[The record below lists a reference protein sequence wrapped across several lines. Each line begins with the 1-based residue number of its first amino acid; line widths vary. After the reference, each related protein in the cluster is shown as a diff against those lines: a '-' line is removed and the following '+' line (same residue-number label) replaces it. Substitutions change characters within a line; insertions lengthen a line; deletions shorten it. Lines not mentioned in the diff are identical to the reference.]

1 MTFNSAEFLF
11 FFPVVL
17 TFYAVTFHRGRWRE
31 GVLLAASYLFYM
43 SWNWRYA
50 GLLLLST
57 AVDYSVGR
65 LIVQE
70 SRPAVRKTILI
81 VSLCSN
87 LGMLCI
93 FKYYNFF
100 VELVGGQ
107 TTALGLDISFLKH
120 ELLLPVG
127 ISFYTF
133 QTMSY
138 TIDLYR
144 GEKVFEKDFLK
155 FAVFVAFFPQLVA
168 GPIVRAKQ
176 FLPQLHQV
184 PDVTYQRVQDGLLLV
199 FRGLFKKVVIA
210 DLLGLLAVD
219 KAFAN
224 PGAFS
229 SWDLLIALYAYTFQI
244 YNDFSGYSDIAIGLA
259 KILGFELPQNFN
271 RPYLSQSVR
280 EFWTR
285 WHISLSTWLR
295 DYLYI
300 SLGGNRVPLWRVRV
314 NLMITM
320 LLGGLWHGAA
330 LHFIAWGAYHGFLLM
345 LGKGREGENL
355 KGEHVQGGSV
365 LGRQIV
371 CFHLIVFGWLL
382 FRIQDLPNFVHYTEG
397 LVKNG
402 LGTQF
407 HGLFYA
413 VLGLAIALHVIPLTH
428 WAAMEKRF
436 LQLPVPAQAV
446 AYAFLLIMFCG
457 FTLEAPSFIY
467 FQF

>member
-11 FFPVVL
+11 FFPLV
-17 TFYAVTFHRGRWRE
+17 FMAYMVTFDRERWRE
-31 GVLLAASYLFYM
+31 MTLLVSSYLFYM

-50 GLLLLST
+50 GLLALST
-57 AVDYSVGR
+57 VVDYTVGR
-65 LIVQE
+65 LIVRE
-70 SRPAVRKTILI
+70 SRTNVRRAILI
-81 VSLCSN
+81 ASLCSN
-87 LGMLCI
+87 LGMLCV

-100 VELVGGQ
+100 VELAGP
-107 TTALGLDISFLKH
+107 AIIFLGSDVSFLKH

-144 GEKVFEKDFLK
+144 GEKVLEKDFLK

-176 FLPQLHQV
+176 FLPQLHRL
-184 PDVTYQRVQDGLLLV
+184 PLVTPGRVQDGFLLV
-199 FRGLFKKVVIA
+199 FRGLFKKIVIA

-219 KAFAN
+219 KVFAN
-224 PGAFS
+224 PAAFS
-229 SWDLLIALYAYTFQI
+229 SWDLIIALYAYAFQI

-259 KILGFELPQNFN
+259 RILGFDLPQNFN

-300 SLGGNRVPLWRVRV
+300 SLGGNRGTPWRTRV

-330 LHFIAWGAYHGFLLM
+330 LHFIVWGAYHGFLLI
-345 LGKGREGENL
+345 LWRDKG
-355 KGEHVQGGSV
+355 GGPT
-365 LGRQIV
+365 LGRWWITVRKQLI

-382 FRIQDLPNFVHYTEG
+382 FRVQDLSELLRYIESV
-397 LVKNG
+397 LRNG
-402 LGTQF
+402 WGTQF
-407 HGLFYA
+407 HGIFYA
-413 VLGLAIALHVIPLTH
+413 ILGLAILLHIVPIERVQQ
-428 WAAMEKRF
+428 MESRF
-436 LQLPVPAQAV
+436 LRLPIPVQAS
-446 AYAFLLIMFCG
+446 AYAMLLVLFCG
-457 FTLEAPSFIY
+457 FTLESPAFIY

>member
-11 FFPVVL
+11 FFPMVL
-17 TFYAVTFHRGRWRE
+17 LFYALAFHRERWRE
-31 GVLLAASYLFYM
+31 FVLLVASYLFYM

-50 GLLLLST
+50 GLLVLST
-57 AVDYSVGR
+57 VVDYSVGR

-70 SRPAVRKTILI
+70 SRPTVRRIILI
-81 VSLCSN
+81 ASLCSN
-87 LGMLCI
+87 LGMLCV

-100 VELVGGQ
+100 VELMGPA
-107 TTALGLDISFLKH
+107 TTVFGVDVSFLKH

-144 GEKVFEKDFLK
+144 GEKVLEKDFLK

-176 FLPQLHQV
+176 FLPQLQHAPV
-184 PDVTYQRVQDGLLLV
+184 VSVGRIQDGLLLV
-199 FRGLFKKVVIA
+199 FRGLFKKIAIA

-219 KAFAN
+219 KVFAN
-224 PGAFS
+224 PAAFS
-229 SWDLLIALYAYTFQI
+229 SWDLLIALYAYAFQI
-244 YNDFSGYSDIAIGLA
+244 YNDFSGYSDIAIGLGR
-259 KILGFELPQNFN
+259 ILGFDLPRNFN

-300 SLGGNRVPLWRVRV
+300 SIGGNRVAPWRVRV

-330 LHFIAWGAYHGFLLM
+330 LHFIVWGAYHGFLLVI
-345 LGKGREGENL
+345 GKAR
-355 KGEHVQGGSV
+355 GSGNAPDGWLV
-365 LGRQIV
+365 TIRRQVV

-382 FRIQDLPNFVHYTEG
+382 FRVQDLPHFIQYTEG
-397 LVKNG
+397 LIKNG

-413 VLGLAIALHVIPLTH
+413 VLGLAVILHVSPIERWKEIETQ
-428 WAAMEKRF
+428 F
-436 LQLPVPAQAV
+436 LRLPVPFQAG
-446 AYAFLLIMFCG
+446 AYALLLIMYCG
-457 FTLEAPSFIY
+457 FTLESPAFIY

>member
-11 FFPVVL
+11 FFPLV
-17 TFYAVTFHRGRWRE
+17 FFAYAVTFHRERWRE
-31 GVLLAASYLFYM
+31 AVLLLASYLFYM

-50 GLLLLST
+50 GLLALST
-57 AVDYSVGR
+57 VVDYSVGR
-65 LIVQE
+65 LMMGE
-70 SRPAVRKTILI
+70 SRPRVRRVIL
-81 VSLCSN
+81 VASLCSN
-87 LGMLCI
+87 LGMLGI

-100 VELVGGQ
+100 VELVGPA
-107 TTALGLDISFLKH
+107 TTFFGLDISFLKH

-144 GEKVFEKDFLK
+144 GEKVLEKDFLK

-176 FLPQLHQV
+176 FLPQLHRV
-184 PDVTYQRVQDGLLLV
+184 PSMSNERIGDGLLLV
-199 FRGLFKKVVIA
+199 FRGLFKKIVIA

-219 KAFAN
+219 KVFAN
-224 PGAFS
+224 PAAFS

-259 KILGFELPQNFN
+259 RILGFDLPQNFN
-271 RPYLSQSVR
+271 RPYLSQSMR

-285 WHISLSTWLR
+285 WHMSLSTWLR

-300 SLGGNRVPLWRVRV
+300 SLGGNRVAPWRVRV

-330 LHFIAWGAYHGFLLM
+330 LHFIIWGAYHGFLLM
-345 LGKGREGENL
+345 LGRRD
-355 KGEHVQGGSV
+355 GGGVVPGSWWTTV
-365 LGRQIV
+365 RRQVV
-371 CFHLIVFGWLL
+371 CFHLIVLGWLL
-382 FRIQDLPNFVHYTEG
+382 FRVQDLTNFAQYVEG

-402 LGTQF
+402 MGTQF
-407 HGLFYA
+407 HGLFYII
-413 VLGLAIALHVIPLTH
+413 LGLAIVLHIAPMKN
-428 WAAMEKRF
+428 WKEIEAQF
-436 LQLPVPAQAV
+436 LRLPVTVQAG
-446 AYAFLLIMFCG
+446 AYALLLVLYCG
-457 FTLEAPSFIY
+457 FTLESPTFIY

>member
-11 FFPVVL
+11 FFPLV
-17 TFYAVTFHRGRWRE
+17 FFAYAMTFHRERWRE
-31 GVLLAASYLFYM
+31 AVLLLASYLFYM

-50 GLLLLST
+50 GLLALST
-57 AVDYSVGR
+57 VVDYSVGR
-65 LIVQE
+65 LMMGE
-70 SRPAVRKTILI
+70 SRPRVRRAIL
-81 VSLCSN
+81 VASLCSN
-87 LGMLCI
+87 LGMLGI

-100 VELVGGQ
+100 VELAGPA
-107 TTALGLDISFLKH
+107 TTFFGLDISILKH

-144 GEKVFEKDFLK
+144 GEKVLEKDFLK
-155 FAVFVAFFPQLVA
+155 FSVFVAFFPQLVA

-176 FLPQLHQV
+176 FLPQLHRV
-184 PDVTYQRVQDGLLLV
+184 PSMSNERIGDGLLLV
-199 FRGLFKKVVIA
+199 FRGLFKKIVIA

-219 KAFAN
+219 KVFAN
-224 PGAFS
+224 PAAFS

-259 KILGFELPQNFN
+259 RILGFDLPQNFN
-271 RPYLSQSVR
+271 RPYLSQSMR

-285 WHISLSTWLR
+285 WHMSLSTWLR

-300 SLGGNRVPLWRVRV
+300 SLGGNRAAPWRVRV

-330 LHFIAWGAYHGFLLM
+330 LHFIVWGAYHGFLLM
-345 LGKGREGENL
+345 LGRRD
-355 KGEHVQGGSV
+355 GGGVVPGSWWTTV
-365 LGRQIV
+365 RRQVV
-371 CFHLIVFGWLL
+371 CFHLIVLGWLL
-382 FRIQDLPNFVHYTEG
+382 FRVQDLTNLAQYVEG
-397 LVKNG
+397 LAKNG
-402 LGTQF
+402 MGTQF
-407 HGLFYA
+407 HGLFYII
-413 VLGLAIALHVIPLTH
+413 LGLAIVLHIAPMKN
-428 WAAMEKRF
+428 WKEIEAQF
-436 LQLPVPAQAV
+436 LRLPVPVQAG
-446 AYAFLLIMFCG
+446 AYALLLVLYCG
-457 FTLEAPSFIY
+457 FTLESPTFIY

>member
-1 MTFNSAEFLF
+1 MSFNSAEFLF
-11 FFPVVL
+11 FFPLVL
-17 TFYAVTFHRGRWRE
+17 VAYTLTFHRERWRE
-31 GVLLAASYLFYM
+31 VALLLASYLFYM

-50 GLLLLST
+50 GLLILST
-57 AVDYSVGR
+57 VVDYSVGR
-65 LIVQE
+65 LIVRE
-70 SRPAVRKTILI
+70 PRPEIRRIIL
-81 VSLCSN
+81 VASLCSN
-87 LGMLCI
+87 LGMLCL

-100 VELVGGQ
+100 VELVGPA
-107 TTALGLDISFLKH
+107 TTAFGLDVSFLRH

-144 GEKVFEKDFLK
+144 GEKVLEKDFLK

-168 GPIVRAKQ
+168 GPIVRAKL
-176 FLPQLHQV
+176 FLPQLHRV
-184 PDVTYQRVQDGLLLV
+184 PMVTHERVHSGLLLV

-210 DLLGLLAVD
+210 DLLGSLAVD
-219 KAFAN
+219 QVFSN
-224 PGAFS
+224 PVAFS

-244 YNDFSGYSDIAIGLA
+244 YYDFSGYSDIAIGLA
-259 KILGFELPQNFN
+259 RILGFDLPQNFN

-300 SLGGNRVPLWRVRV
+300 SLGGNRVPPWRMRV

-330 LHFIAWGAYHGFLLM
+330 LHFIVWGAYHGFLLM
-345 LGKGREGENL
+345 LERRDGGGVVPCGRWTIMR
-355 KGEHVQGGSV
+355 
-365 LGRQIV
+365 RQVV
-371 CFHLIVFGWLL
+371 CFHLIVLGWFL
-382 FRIQDLPNFVHYTEG
+382 FRVQDLPNLVQYIEG
-397 LVKNG
+397 FVKNG
-402 LGTQF
+402 MGTQF
-407 HGLFYA
+407 HGLFYMI
-413 VLGLAIALHVIPLTH
+413 LGLAIVLHIIS
-428 WAAMEKRF
+428 MEKWKEIESRF
-436 LQLPVPAQAV
+436 LMFPAPVQAG
-446 AYAFLLIMFCG
+446 AYALLLVLYCG
-457 FTLEAPSFIY
+457 FTLESPAFIY

>member
-1 MTFNSAEFLF
+1 MTFNSSEFLF
-11 FFPVVL
+11 FFPLVFMVYMIA
-17 TFYAVTFHRGRWRE
+17 FDRERWRE
-31 GVLLAASYLFYM
+31 MALLVSSYVFYM

-50 GLLLLST
+50 GLLALST
-57 AVDYSVGR
+57 VVDYTVGR
-65 LIVQE
+65 LIVGE
-70 SRPAVRKTILI
+70 PRTNVRRAILI
-81 VSLCSN
+81 ASLCSN
-87 LGMLCI
+87 LGMLCV

-100 VELVGGQ
+100 VELA
-107 TTALGLDISFLKH
+107 TPTIIFLGSDVSFLKH

-144 GEKVFEKDFLK
+144 GEKVLERDFLK

-176 FLPQLHQV
+176 FLPQLHRL
-184 PDVTYQRVQDGLLLV
+184 PLVTPERVQDGFLLV
-199 FRGLFKKVVIA
+199 FRGLFKKIVIA

-219 KAFAN
+219 KVFAN
-224 PGAFS
+224 PSAFS
-229 SWDLLIALYAYTFQI
+229 SWDLIIALYAYAFQI

-259 KILGFELPQNFN
+259 RILGFDLPKNFD

-285 WHISLSTWLR
+285 WHITLSTWLR

-300 SLGGNRVPLWRVRV
+300 SLGGNRGTPWRTRV

-330 LHFIAWGAYHGFLLM
+330 LHFIVWGAYHGFLLI
-345 LGKGREGENL
+345 LWRDKG
-355 KGEHVQGGSV
+355 GGPSLSCWWITV
-365 LGRQIV
+365 RKQLI

-382 FRIQDLPNFVHYTEG
+382 FRVQDLSELLRYIESV
-397 LVKNG
+397 LRNG
-402 LGTQF
+402 WGTQF
-407 HGLFYA
+407 HGIFYA
-413 VLGLAIALHVIPLTH
+413 IFGLAILLHIVPI
-428 WAAMEKRF
+428 KRVQKIESQF
-436 LQLPVPAQAV
+436 LRLPVPVQAS
-446 AYAFLLIMFCG
+446 AYAMLLVLFCG
-457 FTLEAPSFIY
+457 FTLESPAFIY

>member
-1 MTFNSAEFLF
+1 VTFNSAEFLF
-11 FFPVVL
+11 FFPLVFL
-17 TFYAVTFHRGRWRE
+17 IYAVAFQRE
-31 GVLLAASYLFYM
+31 RLREIVLLVASYLFYM

-50 GLLLLST
+50 GLLMLST
-57 AVDYSVGR
+57 VVDYSVGR
-65 LIVQE
+65 LIVKE
-70 SRPAVRKTILI
+70 SRPRVRRIILI
-81 VSLCSN
+81 ASLCSN
-87 LGMLCI
+87 LGMLCL

-100 VELVGGQ
+100 VELAGPA
-107 TTALGLDISFLKH
+107 TTFIGMDLAFLKH

-144 GEKVFEKDFLK
+144 GENVLEKDFLK
-155 FAVFVAFFPQLVA
+155 FSVFVAFFPQLVA

-176 FLPQLHQV
+176 FLPQLNRV
-184 PDVTYQRVQDGLLLV
+184 PAVSHERVQDGILLV
-199 FRGLFKKVVIA
+199 FRGLFKKVAIA
-210 DLLGLLAVD
+210 DLLGALAVD
-219 KAFAN
+219 KVFAN
-224 PGAFS
+224 PSAFS
-229 SWDLLIALYAYTFQI
+229 SWDLIIALYGYTFQI

-259 KILGFELPQNFN
+259 RILGFELPRNFN

-300 SLGGNRVPLWRVRV
+300 SLGGNRVAPWRIRV

-345 LGKGREGENL
+345 IGRSRDSGMENS
-355 KGEHVQGGSV
+355 GWWNV
-365 LGRQIV
+365 LRKQIV
-371 CFHLIVFGWLL
+371 CFHLIVLGWLL
-382 FRIQDLPNFVHYTEG
+382 FRVQDLPNLIQYVEG

-402 LGTQF
+402 MGTQI
-407 HGLFYA
+407 HGLYYG
-413 VLGLAIALHVIPLTH
+413 VLATAIVLHLAPIER
-428 WAAMEKRF
+428 WKQMETRF
-436 LQLPVPAQAV
+436 LSLPVPVQACT
-446 AYAFLLIMFCG
+446 YALFLVLYCG
-457 FTLEAPSFIY
+457 FTLESPAFIY

>member
-11 FFPVVL
+11 FFPLVL
-17 TFYAVTFHRGRWRE
+17 LVYAGVFHRERWRE
-31 GVLLAASYLFYM
+31 VTLLLASYLFYM

-50 GLLLLST
+50 GLLVLST
-57 AVDYSVGR
+57 VVDYSIGR
-65 LIVQE
+65 LMIRE
-70 SRPAVRKTILI
+70 SQPRVRKVILI
-81 VSLCSN
+81 ASLCSN
-87 LGMLCI
+87 LGMLCL

-100 VELVGGQ
+100 VELVGPA
-107 TTALGLDISFLKH
+107 TTILGLDVSFLKH
-120 ELLLPVG
+120 ELLLPIG

-144 GEKVFEKDFLK
+144 GEKVLEKDFLK
-155 FAVFVAFFPQLVA
+155 FSVFVAFFPQLVA

-176 FLPQLHQV
+176 FLPQLHCAPV
-184 PDVTYQRVQDGLLLV
+184 VNVERVHDGLLLV

-210 DLLGLLAVD
+210 DLLGVLAVD
-219 KAFAN
+219 KVFAN
-224 PGAFS
+224 PASFS

-259 KILGFELPQNFN
+259 RILGFDLPQNFN

-300 SLGGNRVPLWRVRV
+300 SLGGNRVPPWQVRM

-320 LLGGLWHGAA
+320 LLAGLWHGAA
-330 LHFIAWGAYHGFLLM
+330 LHFIAWGAYHGLL
-345 LGKGREGENL
+345 LILTGR
-355 KGEHVQGGSV
+355 KVSAVVPGGWWITV
-365 LGRQIV
+365 RRQMV
-371 CFHLIVFGWLL
+371 CFHFIVLGWLL
-382 FRIQDLPNFVHYTEG
+382 FRVQDLPN
-397 LVKNG
+397 LVQYIESFLNNG
-402 LGTQF
+402 MGTQF
-407 HGLFYA
+407 HGLFYLI
-413 VLGLAIALHVIPLTH
+413 LGLAIVLHVAPMGKWKELE
-428 WAAMEKRF
+428 AQF
-436 LQLPVPAQAV
+436 LRLPLPVQAG
-446 AYAFLLIMFCG
+446 AYALLLVLYCG
-457 FTLEAPSFIY
+457 FTLESPAFIY

>member
-11 FFPVVL
+11 FFPLVLVAYALAFHRERRREVVL
-17 TFYAVTFHRGRWRE
+17 
-31 GVLLAASYLFYM
+31 LLASYLFYM

-50 GLLLLST
+50 GLLMLST
-57 AVDYSVGR
+57 VVDYTVGR
-65 LIVQE
+65 LIVKE
-70 SRPAVRKTILI
+70 ARPRVRRSILI
-81 VSLCSN
+81 ASLCSN
-87 LGMLCI
+87 LGMLCL

-100 VELVGGQ
+100 VELAGPA
-107 TTALGLDISFLKH
+107 TTFFGLDVSFLKH
-120 ELLLPVG
+120 DLLLPVG

-144 GEKVFEKDFLK
+144 GEKVLEKDFLK
-155 FAVFVAFFPQLVA
+155 FSVFVAFFPQLMA
-168 GPIVRAKQ
+168 GPITRAKQ
-176 FLPQLHQV
+176 FLPQLHRV
-184 PDVTYQRVQDGLLLV
+184 PTVTNERVQDGLLLV

-219 KAFAN
+219 KVFAN
-224 PGAFS
+224 PTAFS
-229 SWDLLIALYAYTFQI
+229 SWDLLIALYGYTFQI

-259 KILGFELPQNFN
+259 RILGFELPQNFN

-300 SLGGNRVPLWRVRV
+300 SLGGNRGAPWRVKV

-320 LLGGLWHGAA
+320 LLGGLWHGAG
-330 LHFIAWGAYHGFLLM
+330 LHFVIWGAYHGILLM
-345 LGKGREGENL
+345 IGRSRDSGMENS
-355 KGEHVQGGSV
+355 GWWNV
-365 LGRQIV
+365 LRRQVV

-382 FRIQDLPNFVHYTEG
+382 FRVQDLPNFIQYLEG

-402 LGTQF
+402 MGTQI
-407 HGLFYA
+407 HGLFYG
-413 VLGLAIALHVIPLTH
+413 VLVMAIVLHVTPIERWKRLE
-428 WAAMEKRF
+428 ARF
-436 LQLPVPAQAV
+436 LSFPVPVQAG
-446 AYAFLLIMFCG
+446 AYALLLVLYCG
-457 FTLEAPSFIY
+457 LTVESPAFIY

>member
-11 FFPVVL
+11 FFPLV
-17 TFYAVTFHRGRWRE
+17 FFAYAMTFHRERWRE
-31 GVLLAASYLFYM
+31 AVLLLASYLFYM

-50 GLLLLST
+50 GLLALST
-57 AVDYSVGR
+57 VVDYSVGR
-65 LIVQE
+65 LMMGE
-70 SRPAVRKTILI
+70 SRPRVRRVIL
-81 VSLCSN
+81 VASLCSN
-87 LGMLCI
+87 LGMLGI

-100 VELVGGQ
+100 VELAGPAA
-107 TTALGLDISFLKH
+107 TFFGLDISFLKH

-144 GEKVFEKDFLK
+144 GEKVLEKDFLK
-155 FAVFVAFFPQLVA
+155 FSVFVAFFPQLVA

-176 FLPQLHQV
+176 FLPQLHGV
-184 PDVTYQRVQDGLLLV
+184 PSMSNERIGDGLFLV
-199 FRGLFKKVVIA
+199 FRGLFKKIVIA

-219 KAFAN
+219 KVFAN
-224 PGAFS
+224 PAAFS

-259 KILGFELPQNFN
+259 RILGFDLPQNFN

-285 WHISLSTWLR
+285 WHMSLSTWLR

-300 SLGGNRVPLWRVRV
+300 SLGGNRAAPWRVRV

-320 LLGGLWHGAA
+320 LLAGLWHGAA
-330 LHFIAWGAYHGFLLM
+330 LHFIVWGAYHGLLLM
-345 LGKGREGENL
+345 LARRD
-355 KGEHVQGGSV
+355 GGGVVSDGWWTTV
-365 LGRQIV
+365 RRQVV
-371 CFHLIVFGWLL
+371 CFHLIVLGWLL
-382 FRIQDLPNFVHYTEG
+382 FRVQDLPNFVQYIEG
-397 LVKNG
+397 LAKNG
-402 LGTQF
+402 MGTQL
-407 HGLFYA
+407 HGLFYMI
-413 VLGLAIALHVIPLTH
+413 LGLAIVLHIAPMKN
-428 WAAMEKRF
+428 WKEIEAQF
-436 LQLPVPAQAV
+436 LRLPVPVQAG
-446 AYAFLLIMFCG
+446 AYALLLVLYCG
-457 FTLEAPSFIY
+457 FTLESPTFIY

>member
-11 FFPVVL
+11 FFPLVL
-17 TFYAVTFHRGRWRE
+17 LAYTLVFSRERWRE
-31 GVLLAASYLFYM
+31 VVLLVASYLFYM

-50 GLLLLST
+50 GLLMLST
-57 AVDYSVGR
+57 VVDYSVGR
-65 LIVQE
+65 VIVRE

-87 LGMLCI
+87 LGMLCL

-100 VELVGGQ
+100 VDLMGPA
-107 TTALGLDISFLKH
+107 TTLFGLDVSFLKH

-144 GEKVFEKDFLK
+144 GERVLEKDFLK
-155 FAVFVAFFPQLVA
+155 FSVFVAFFPQLVA
-168 GPIVRAKQ
+168 GPIVRAKE
-176 FLPQLHQV
+176 FLPQL
-184 PDVTYQRVQDGLLLV
+184 QRPPAVSADRIHDGLLLV
-199 FRGLFKKVVIA
+199 FRGLFKKIAIA
-210 DLLGLLAVD
+210 DLLAILAVD
-219 KAFAN
+219 KVFSN
-224 PGAFS
+224 PSAFS
-229 SWDLLIALYAYTFQI
+229 SWDLLLALYAYTFQI

-259 KILGFELPQNFN
+259 KIMGFELPRNFN
-271 RPYLSQSVR
+271 RPYLSQNVR

-300 SLGGNRVPLWRVRV
+300 SLGGNRVSPWRVRA

-345 LGKGREGENL
+345 IERMRSGQVRQAGWWGTVR
-355 KGEHVQGGSV
+355 
-365 LGRQIV
+365 RQIV
-371 CFHLIVFGWLL
+371 CFHLIAFGWLL
-382 FRIQDLPNFVHYTEG
+382 FRVQDLPHFLQYVESFA
-397 LVKNG
+397 KNG
-402 LGTQF
+402 LGTQL

-413 VLGLAIALHVIPLTH
+413 VLALAIMLHVTPVVWWKQLE
-428 WAAMEKRF
+428 ARF
-436 LQLPVPAQAV
+436 FKLPVPIQAG
-446 AYAFLLIMFCG
+446 AYAALLVLYCG
-457 FTLEAPSFIY
+457 FTLEAPAFIY

>member
-1 MTFNSAEFLF
+1 MIFNSAEFLF
-11 FFPVVL
+11 YFPLVLVAYVL
-17 TFYAVTFHRGRWRE
+17 TFHRERWRE
-31 GVLLAASYLFYM
+31 VVLLFASYLFYM

-50 GLLLLST
+50 GLLMLST
-57 AVDYSVGR
+57 VVDYTVGR
-65 LIVQE
+65 LIVKE
-70 SRPAVRKTILI
+70 TRPGVRRSILI
-81 VSLCSN
+81 ASLCSN

-100 VELVGGQ
+100 VDLAGPA
-107 TTALGLDISFLKH
+107 TTFLGFDVSFLKH

-144 GEKVFEKDFLK
+144 GEKVLEKDFLK
-155 FAVFVAFFPQLVA
+155 FSVFVAFFPQLMA
-168 GPIVRAKQ
+168 GPITRAKQ
-176 FLPQLHQV
+176 FLPQLHRV
-184 PDVTYQRVQDGLLLV
+184 PTVTNERVQDGLLLV
-199 FRGLFKKVVIA
+199 FRGLFKKIVIA
-210 DLLGLLAVD
+210 DLLGVLAVD
-219 KAFAN
+219 KVFAN
-224 PGAFS
+224 PAAFS
-229 SWDLLIALYAYTFQI
+229 SWDLLIALYGYTFQI

-259 KILGFELPQNFN
+259 RILGFELPQNFN
-271 RPYLSQSVR
+271 RPYLSQTVR

-300 SLGGNRVPLWRVRV
+300 SLGGNRGAPWRVKV

-330 LHFIAWGAYHGFLLM
+330 LHFVAWGAYHGILLM
-345 LGKGREGENL
+345 IGRSWDSGMENS
-355 KGEHVQGGSV
+355 GWWNV
-365 LGRQIV
+365 LRRQVV

-382 FRIQDLPNFVHYTEG
+382 FRVQDLPNFIQYVEG

-402 LGTQF
+402 MGTQI
-407 HGLFYA
+407 HGLFYG
-413 VLGLAIALHVIPLTH
+413 VLAMAIVLHVTPIERWKQLET
-428 WAAMEKRF
+428 RF
-436 LQLPVPAQAV
+436 LSLPVPVQAG
-446 AYAFLLIMFCG
+446 AYAIFLVLYCG
-457 FTLEAPSFIY
+457 FTVESPAFIY

>member
-11 FFPVVL
+11 FFPLVFMAYIVA
-17 TFYAVTFHRGRWRE
+17 FDRERWRE
-31 GVLLAASYLFYM
+31 LALLVSSYLFYM

-50 GLLLLST
+50 GLLALST
-57 AVDYSVGR
+57 VVDYTVGR

-70 SRPAVRKTILI
+70 SRPNVRRAILI
-81 VSLCSN
+81 ASLCSN
-87 LGMLCI
+87 LGMLCV

-100 VELVGGQ
+100 VELAGP
-107 TTALGLDISFLKH
+107 TMIFLGLDISFLKH

-144 GEKVFEKDFLK
+144 GEKVLERDFLK

-176 FLPQLHQV
+176 FLPQLHRL
-184 PDVTYQRVQDGLLLV
+184 PLVTPERVQDGFLLV
-199 FRGLFKKVVIA
+199 FRGLFKKIVIA

-219 KAFAN
+219 KVFAN
-224 PGAFS
+224 PAAFS
-229 SWDLLIALYAYTFQI
+229 SWDLIIALYAYAFQI

-259 KILGFELPQNFN
+259 RILGFDLPKNFD

-300 SLGGNRVPLWRVRV
+300 SLGGNRGTPWRARV

-330 LHFIAWGAYHGFLLM
+330 LHFIVWGAYHGFLLI
-345 LGKGREGENL
+345 LWRDKG
-355 KGEHVQGGSV
+355 GGPTLSRWWITV
-365 LGRQIV
+365 RKQLI

-382 FRIQDLPNFVHYTEG
+382 FRVQDLSE
-397 LVKNG
+397 LVRYIESVLRNG
-402 LGTQF
+402 WGTQF
-407 HGLFYA
+407 HGIFYA
-413 VLGLAIALHVIPLTH
+413 ILGLAILLHIVPI
-428 WAAMEKRF
+428 ERVQKVESQF
-436 LQLPVPAQAV
+436 LRLPVPVQAS
-446 AYAFLLIMFCG
+446 AYAMLLVLFCG
-457 FTLEAPSFIY
+457 FTLESPAFIY